1 MITPTVPV
9 EYQLSGYDYP
19 LEESCIAQGPL
30 VDRDQ
35 ARLMLLDRKTG
46 RIQHRRFSDLPLY
59 LRPEDVL
66 VVNNTRV
73 IPARLRGRKIPG
85 GGRVE
90 VLWIRPTAVPKQW
103 EALIRGTAAVGQ
115 QFEFV
120 GDPVAPSKR
129 DPPLR
134 SVLRQDLGEGR
145 KILEWIGEGSVE
157 SILDR
162 WGDPPL
168 PPYIRRSP
176 TPADREQYQTVY
188 AKVNG
193 SVAAPTAGLHFT
205 KRLLDRI
212 RTRGVKVVPITLHIG
227 PGTFRPVRSEDIRE
241 HRMDSEWFEIGDA
254 AIAALEAARRR
265 NGRVVAVGTTATRVL
280 ESVVTTAERVQARS
294 GWTDLFITPGY
305 SFKNVDALVTNFH
318 LPKSTLLMLVAAFA
332 GIPNMKQAYA
342 EAIQTRY
349 RFLSYGDAMLIL

>member
-1 MITPTVPV
+1 MITSAVPT
-9 EYQLSGYDYP
+9 EHQLSGYDYP
-19 LEESCIAQGPL
+19 LEESRIAQIPL
-30 VDRDQ
+30 ADRDQ
-35 ARLMLLDRKTG
+35 ARLMLLHRTTG
-46 RIQHRRFSDLPLY
+46 RIEHRRFSDLPLY
-59 LRPEDVL
+59 LQPEDVL

-90 VLWIRPTAVPKQW
+90 ALLIRPTAVPKQW
-103 EALIRGTAAVGQ
+103 EALIRGSVPVGQ
-115 QFEFV
+115 QIEFL
-120 GDPVAPSKR
+120 GNPVASSGPDPS
-129 DPPLR
+129 LR
-134 SVLRQDLGEGR
+134 TVIRRDLGEGR

-157 SILDR
+157 SVLDR

-176 TPADREQYQTVY
+176 TPADRERYQTVY
-188 AKVNG
+188 AEVNG

-205 KRLLDRI
+205 ESLLDRI
-212 RTRGVKVVPITLHIG
+212 RTRGVKVVPVTLHVG

-241 HRMDSEWFEIGDA
+241 HRMDSEWFEISSA
-254 AIAALEAARRR
+254 AIEALEAARRR

-280 ESVVTTAERVQARS
+280 ESVCTTADRVQARS
-294 GWTDLFITPGY
+294 GWTDLFITPGH

-332 GIPNMKQAYA
+332 GRPNTKRVYA
-342 EAIQTRY
+342 EAIQTGY